1 MRTVQRTLLSGAL
14 TGVLA
19 LTMGAGTAG
28 ASTPAG
34 PGPHTA
40 TGATTV
46 RTMDARSGDVITCK
60 LTTHLPHYSHH
71 AHADNRHMVNVTAD
85 IKCTKPVAQ
94 LALRVGLYKNGTL
107 YKQSGAK
114 VNRGRNKVSQNA
126 ARRCIKRQNY
136 TGYSVGV
143 VTFPP
148 GYTPHTKQVKHTS
161 ATARINACKKR

>member
-14 TGVLA
+14 TGVLV
-19 LTMGAGTAG
+19 LTMGVGTVS
-28 ASTPAG
+28 ASTADAG
-34 PGPHTA
+34 PDTA

-46 RTMDARSGDVITCK
+46 RTVDARSGDVITCK
-60 LTTHLPHYSHH
+60 ITTHLPHYSHH
-71 AHADNRHMVNVTAD
+71 AHADNRHRVNVTAD
-85 IKCTKPVAQ
+85 IKCSKSVAQ
-94 LALRVGLYKNGTL
+94 LALRVVLYKNGKL

-114 VNRGRNKVSQNA
+114 ANAGRNKVSQNA
-126 ARRCIKRQNY
+126 ARRCIKRQKY

-161 ATARINACKKR
+161 ATVRINACKKR